1 MLRYYYYMK
10 RVIAFIMVI
19 LISAA
24 CLSAE
29 ETFYSGFSEA
39 QKYDLADAYSKVADQ
54 YEKLGEKN
62 KAADF
67 REMAEVIFP
76 GFSKAS
82 RPAVETTRPAEKN
95 NTEKEK
101 KPTADPAGR
110 EASRYYFNKLL
121 RGVFNENISLTLS
134 AVADTLYLP
143 LYDDGISKSE
153 AAEELQ
159 WFFSNYSLE
168 GIAPSDV
175 FDMSSIVI
183 EPLENGFWRLTVS
196 VYPEYSDA
204 LPIVTFWSE
213 RMGFYFRKYVQGWRL
228 AAIGPAS

>member
-1 MLRYYYYMK
+1 
-10 RVIAFIMVI
+10 MVI
-19 LISAA
+19 LISVA

-29 ETFYSGFSEA
+29 ETFYNGFSEA

-62 KAADF
+62 KAGNF
-67 REMAEVIFP
+67 RKMAEVIFP
-76 GFSKAS
+76 GFSKVS
-82 RPAVETTRPAEKN
+82 RPVEKTIQQPVK

-101 KPTADPAGR
+101 EPVADPAGKD
-110 EASRYYFNKLL
+110 ASRYYFTKLL

-134 AVADTLYLP
+134 VLADTLYLP
-143 LYDDGISKSE
+143 MYDEGISKPE

-159 WFFSNYSLE
+159 WFFSNYSME
-168 GIAPSDV
+168 GIAPSDI
-175 FDMSSIVI
+175 FDMQSIVI

-204 LPIVTFWSE
+204 LPMVTFWSE
-213 RMGFYFRKYVQGWRL
+213 RMGFYFRKYTQGWRL